1 MIAESYTQWFTNM
14 KNWRADYEEGKPDK
28 NDRVLRFVKLL
39 SFCKCERCKYCKFI
53 VKLQLSFTLT
63 ITSLSCIPRGTVTG
77 VRSNRIHTVF
87 ISCACVVLLHTL
99 VTICK
104 NMTNANTSDVDN
116 WMEVAKMKDLI
127 YPLDPNVIMH
137 YRFSLRL
144 TWVWGVVGQFLLL
157 WYFKFNHLYNV
168 CRPQCIQWGSD
179 KCRILQC

>member
-63 ITSLSCIPRGTVTG
+63 ITSLSCIPWGTVTG

-87 ISCACVVLLHTL
+87 ISCACVVFLHTL

-104 NMTNANTSDVDN
+104 NMTNANTSYVDN

-127 YPLDPNVIMH
+127 YPLDPDVIMYILH
-137 YRFSLRL
+137 TVLYTFPKVLTRRFSLL
-144 TWVWGVVGQFLLL
+144 IKSFFCWWSFPLFS
-157 WYFKFNHLYNV
+157 W
-168 CRPQCIQWGSD
+168 P
-179 KCRILQC
+179 